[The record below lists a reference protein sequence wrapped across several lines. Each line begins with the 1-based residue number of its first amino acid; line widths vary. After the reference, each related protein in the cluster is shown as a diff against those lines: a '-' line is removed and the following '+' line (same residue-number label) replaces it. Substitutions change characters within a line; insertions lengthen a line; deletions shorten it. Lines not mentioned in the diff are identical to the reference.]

1 MNAYIET
8 AFSWT
13 HNFLICRRVW
23 KNQLRCWCDCLLFDF
38 FDASWCA
45 VLLNAGVSLLD
56 CAEALVAFF
65 TQELHMEVHVC
76 FTELEH
82 GLETLPNSF
91 NLLQRLNQYSF
102 FLGEEVILGYGY
114 NCERGEFDQVALAA
128 ARKAMENAIR
138 ESNPSKARK
147 VLDEALSSLDHT
159 TPSSLEF
166 V

>member
-1 MNAYIET
+1 
-8 AFSWT
+8 
-13 HNFLICRRVW
+13 
-23 KNQLRCWCDCLLFDF
+23 
-38 FDASWCA
+38 
-45 VLLNAGVSLLD
+45 
-56 CAEALVAFF
+56 
-65 TQELHMEVHVC
+65 MEVHVC

-138 ESNPSKARK
+138 ESNRPKLAK
-147 VLDEALSSLDHT
+147 SLMRHCPVWT
-159 TPSSLEF
+159 TPRRPLWSSFMISVMRE
-166 V
+166 